1 MDSQIGIQMHG
12 DICMVQRMPC
22 AIRSNRQSWSTRCG
36 AIAAVLL
43 LSSASLFAQDAR
55 QFVQKAV
62 NVELAKDRSD
72 HSHWLYFEFDK
83 KPAHSVKQWVAEARD
98 GSLTRVISLD
108 GRKLSPPEQQARI
121 NKFLSNPSAVAK
133 QRKSDAHDDKQA
145 TEMLELLPKAF
156 IWTREGERGDNT
168 ILHFKPDPNFDP
180 PDFESKVFAAME
192 GEMAVDN
199 KQLRIATIKGKLV
212 QDVKI
217 LGGFLG
223 QLDAGGTFDV
233 ERRETGAGVWQ
244 ITETHVHIQGH
255 ALIFKTISEQE
266 DDVKSDFKE
275 LPPDIT
281 MQQAKNDLLRA
292 DQPTAAASKPATAPP
307 TANQARFRRVARKGN

>member
-1 MDSQIGIQMHG
+1 MRRANCWRRRSWLIRCEIIGALF
-12 DICMVQRMPC
+12 VF
-22 AIRSNRQSWSTRCG
+22 WSF
-36 AIAAVLL
+36 A
-43 LSSASLFAQDAR
+43 LSAQDAR

-62 NVELAKDRSD
+62 NVELAKDQAD

-83 KPAHSVKQWVAEARD
+83 KPAHSVKQWVAD
-98 GSLTRVISLD
+98 TSNGSLKRVISLN
-108 GRKLSPPEQQARI
+108 GQKLSPAQQQARM
-121 NKFLSNPSAVAK
+121 NKFLSDPNALAK
-133 QRKSDAHDDKQA
+133 QRKSNSHDDKQA

-156 IWTREGERGDNT
+156 LWTREGERGNNI

-192 GEMAVDN
+192 GEMDVD
-199 KQLRIATIKGKLV
+199 KQQLRIATIRGKLM

-217 LGGFLG
+217 FGGLLGE
-223 QLDAGGTFDV
+223 LDAGGTFDV
-233 ERRETGAGVWQ
+233 ERRETGGGVWQ

-275 LPPDIT
+275 LPQEIT
-281 MQQAKNDLLRA
+281 MQQAKNDLLHA
-292 DQPTAAASKPATAPP
+292 DQKTAVAAKPASAPRP
-307 TANQARFRRVARKGN
+307 HARSRRHRSARSPS

>member
-1 MDSQIGIQMHG
+1 
-12 DICMVQRMPC
+12 MPR
-22 AIRSNRQSWSTRCG
+22 AIRLSKQPWVSHCR
-36 AIAAVLL
+36 AIGMLFF
-43 LSSASLFAQDAR
+43 LSSSALLAQDAR

-62 NVELAKDRSD
+62 NVELAKDNAD

-83 KPAHSVKQWVAEARD
+83 KPAHSVKQWVAD
-98 GSLTRVISLD
+98 TSKGSLKRVTVLD

-121 NKFLSNPSAVAK
+121 NKYLSDPGALAK
-133 QRKSDAHDDKQA
+133 QRKSEAHDDKQA

-156 IWTREGERGDNT
+156 IWTREGERGNDV

-192 GEMAVDN
+192 GEMAVD
-199 KQLRIATIKGKLV
+199 KTQLRIATINGKLV

-217 LGGFLG
+217 LGGLLG

-266 DDVKSDFKE
+266 DDVKSEFKE

-281 MQQAKNDLLRA
+281 LQQAKNDLLHADQQTSAA
-292 DQPTAAASKPATAPP
+292 DQPGRPQPNSTRRHRSTAG
-307 TANQARFRRVARKGN
+307 RRS

>member
-1 MDSQIGIQMHG
+1 ME
-12 DICMVQRMPC
+12 QRMPC
-22 AIRSNRQSWSTRCG
+22 AIRSNKRLWSHRCRVAG
-36 AIAAVLL
+36 IFLM
-43 LSSASLFAQDAR
+43 LSSTVLFAQDAR
-55 QFVQKAV
+55 ELVQKAV
-62 NVELAKDRSD
+62 KIELAKDQAD
-72 HSHWLYFEFDK
+72 HSLWLYFEVDK
-83 KPAHSVKQWVAEARD
+83 KPAHSVKQWVAMTGS
-98 GSLTRVISLD
+98 GSLKRVMAVD
-108 GRKLSPPEQQARI
+108 GRQLSPAEQQSRL
-121 NKFLSNPSAVAK
+121 NRFSSPSALAR

-156 IWTREGERGDNT
+156 IWTKVGERGDDT

-199 KQLRIATIKGKLV
+199 KQLRIATIKGRLV

-217 LGGFLG
+217 FGGILG
-223 QLDAGGTFDV
+223 QLNAGGTFDV
-233 ERRETGAGVWQ
+233 ERRETGNGVWQ

-275 LPPDIT
+275 LPPDIS
-281 MQQAKNDLLRA
+281 MQQAKNDLLHA
-292 DQPTAAASKPATAPP
+292 DQETAVAKKPVSTPP
-307 TANQARFRRVARKGN
+307 PRVARHRISKGG